1 MKKIVVSAVNLRKG
15 GTLTILRDCLE
26 YLSGLARTG
35 EYEVIALVH
44 RKDLTPFEGIEF
56 IEMPDVASSWL
67 KRLWCEYVTMNSI
80 SKRLSPVYLWLS
92 LHDATPNVKAE
103 KRAVYCHNPFP
114 FYKLKVKDIFLNYRI
129 FCFACFS
136 RYIYR
141 INIRKNELV
150 LVQQQWIRNAFVSMF
165 RLDPSRIAVALPAS
179 SSAVAGQSVTAE
191 RSGRYTFI
199 FPSYCDVHKNFET
212 VCKAAECLEREVGA
226 GKFRVVLTVSRDEN
240 RYTRWLCGR
249 WGGVSSID
257 FAGFMPKEKLYE
269 LYGRS
274 DCLIFPSLVE
284 TWGLPISEFA
294 AFGKPMLL
302 ADLPYAHETAAGSR
316 MAAFF
321 SPDDHIELKNMM
333 KRLLL
338 NDVSFLHP
346 VPCLD
351 IEPPVTRSWK
361 ELFDLLLA

>member
-1 MKKIVVSAVNLRKG
+1 M
-15 GTLTILRDCLE
+15 
-26 YLSGLARTG
+26 
-35 EYEVIALVH
+35 
-44 RKDLTPFEGIEF
+44 
-56 IEMPDVASSWL
+56 
-67 KRLWCEYVTMNSI
+67 
-80 SKRLSPVYLWLS
+80 
-92 LHDATPNVKAE
+92 
-103 KRAVYCHNPFP
+103 
-114 FYKLKVKDIFLNYRI
+114 NYRI

-141 INIRKNELV
+141 INIRKNDLV

-179 SSAVAGQSVTAE
+179 SSAVAGQSVNAE

-212 VCKAAECLEREVGA
+212 VCKAAECLEREVGT
-226 GKFRVVLTVSRDEN
+226 GKFRVVMTVSRDEN
-240 RYTRWLCGR
+240 RYTRWLCSR

-316 MAAFF
+316 MTAFF
-321 SPDDHIELKNMM
+321 SPDDHMELKNMM
-333 KRLLL
+333 KRLIQ
-338 NDVSFLHP
+338 NDGSFLHP

-361 ELFDLLLA
+361 ELFDLILA